1 MVAAID
7 SVDGITCRI
16 QERRLVY
23 PGMSKPLGWRVII
36 FSDSAVMRVGD
47 SAVSSA
53 QATPR
58 DKIKKSKAQQ
68 AKMRE

>member
-36 FSDSAVMRVGD
+36 SSDSAVMRVGD
-47 SAVSSA
+47 SAV
-53 QATPR
+53 P
-58 DKIKKSKAQQ
+58 
-68 AKMRE
+68 